1 MRHTSGY
8 KRRKISCSV
17 KIILKTS
24 ILSDF
29 DPFVGCQQFL
39 CTHKSQILFTN
50 VQQNHNQQFPLKLD
64 CYFSIFFIFFRYFFS
79 FGNFSHFWAIFLPGG
94 PKFLAM
100 ELNLSQAPLRCQP
113 ASRNCFMIT
122 FFCVNSA
129 KTLIWSFSLFWG
141 ILVGIQ
147 GGKLSHGGY
156 LEGCIWSQTSVY
168 QPT

>member
-1 MRHTSGY
+1 MVTNTE
-8 KRRKISCSV
+8 KISCSV

-29 DPFVGCQQFL
+29 DPFRALNSSYARIKAKYCLQMYNRIIISNFPQNLIVI
-39 CTHKSQILFTN
+39 SQ
-50 VQQNHNQQFPLKLD
+50 
-64 CYFSIFFIFFRYFFS
+64 FFS
-79 FGNFSHFWAIFLPGG
+79 FFFVIFSVFVILVIFGLFFYPQTPGG

-113 ASRNCFMIT
+113 ASKNCFMIT

-141 ILVGIQ
+141 ILVG
-147 GGKLSHGGY
+147 L
-156 LEGCIWSQTSVY
+156 
-168 QPT
+168 

>member
-1 MRHTSGY
+1 MQKNLLLSQNNPETSN
-8 KRRKISCSV
+8 
-17 KIILKTS
+17 
-24 ILSDF
+24 LSDF
-29 DPFVGCQQFL
+29 DPFMGSQQEL
-39 CTHKSQILFTN
+39 CTHKSQILFAY
-50 VQQNHNQQFPLKLD
+50 VQQNHNQQFPSKLD
-64 CYFSIFFIFFRYFFS
+64 CYFTIFFIFFVIFSVFVILVIFGLFFYPQT
-79 FGNFSHFWAIFLPGG
+79 PGG

-113 ASRNCFMIT
+113 ASKNCFMIT

-141 ILVGIQ
+141 ILVGLQ

-156 LEGCIWSQTSVY
+156 LEGCTWSQTSVY